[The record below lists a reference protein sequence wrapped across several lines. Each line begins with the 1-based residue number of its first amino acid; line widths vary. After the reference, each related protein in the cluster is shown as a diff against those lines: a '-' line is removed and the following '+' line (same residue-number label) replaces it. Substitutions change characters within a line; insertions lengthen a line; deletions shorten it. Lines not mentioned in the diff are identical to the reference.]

1 MESIPF
7 SLWGDALW
15 CGQEVVREAP
25 HEQAIRRLFP
35 DPIPARGADLD
46 TTADLVPEPHNR
58 FDPRSIAVRV
68 QGKVVGYLPRDDA
81 HRYHPVLSELVA
93 QGLQP
98 QVPCHLWVS
107 EWEPA
112 DWEGKGDQGT
122 QFHASVAVALGQPH
136 MLVPV
141 DLTARYYDP
150 AARELSP
157 TATGQRDRS
166 TGQ

>member
-1 MESIPF
+1 MELIPF

-25 HEQAIRRLFP
+25 HEQAIRSLFP

-46 TTADLVPEPHNR
+46 TEADLVPEPHNR

-107 EWEPA
+107 EWTACSSPFLASLSASPGRGPKPA
-112 DWEGKGDQGT
+112 
-122 QFHASVAVALGQPH
+122 
-136 MLVPV
+136 
-141 DLTARYYDP
+141 R
-150 AARELSP
+150 
-157 TATGQRDRS
+157 QRRRS
-166 TGQ
+166 ACGLRNGPR

>member
-1 MESIPF
+1 MPVSEDWRAQMELIPV
-7 SLWGDALW
+7 SLRGDALW
-15 CGQEVVREAP
+15 WGQEVVGEAP
-25 HEQAIRRLFP
+25 HEQAIRSLFP

-46 TTADLVPEPHNR
+46 TEADLVPEPHNR

-68 QGKVVGYLPRDDA
+68 HGKVVGYLPRDDA

-112 DWEGKGDQGT
+112 DWDGKGAQGT
-122 QFHASVAVALGQPH
+122 ELPASPAGALCQPH
-136 MLVPV
+136 TLG
-141 DLTARYYDP
+141 P
-150 AARELSP
+150 AEL
-157 TATGQRDRS
+157 
-166 TGQ
+166 